1 MTTKGLSKKQ
11 MIISI
16 NINNTEAIISQANK
30 YISKINRLLKD
41 VKFDVLADF
50 ICFDNKGVVITTNKV
65 AAISDLN
72 IVKKYLKKLNNVD
85 SNDIMSLWLPQL
97 VMGRWNTNNFY
108 FSFLLFFWFYI
119 DFIFIFILFWTMKR
133 HVTPQSHDKS
143 HDVMS

>member
-16 NINNTEAIISQANK
+16 NINNTKAIISQANK
-30 YISKINRLLKD
+30 YISNINRLLKG
-41 VKFDVLADF
+41 VKSDVLADF

-85 SNDIMSLWLPQL
+85 SNDIMSL
-97 VMGRWNTNNFY
+97 
-108 FSFLLFFWFYI
+108 
-119 DFIFIFILFWTMKR
+119 
-133 HVTPQSHDKS
+133 
-143 HDVMS
+143 